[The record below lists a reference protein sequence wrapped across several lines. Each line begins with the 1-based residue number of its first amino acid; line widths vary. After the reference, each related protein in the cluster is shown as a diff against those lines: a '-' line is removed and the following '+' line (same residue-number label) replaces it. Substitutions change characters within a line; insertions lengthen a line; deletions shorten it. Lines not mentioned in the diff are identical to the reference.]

1 MAINLNNVNISL
13 DEFQKISSGWFN
25 AGEVR
30 LKDEHTLAK
39 VNHQVET
46 WFFSNKEKVDHKEVL
61 AIKQSFVNAL
71 SQHGIQGDAL
81 ARVREELGLAPLDG
95 QFVSEYFRTS
105 CPSYYKRDYYDK
117 MF

>member
-39 VNHQVET
+39 VNHHVET
-46 WFFSNKEKVDHKEVL
+46 WFFSNKEKVDHKLEYRKFEVSYDFHIDKL
-61 AIKQSFVNAL
+61 YKFEP
-71 SQHGIQGDAL
+71 G
-81 ARVREELGLAPLDG
+81 LGAPTKEITL
-95 QFVSEYFRTS
+95 
-105 CPSYYKRDYYDK
+105 
-117 MF
+117 